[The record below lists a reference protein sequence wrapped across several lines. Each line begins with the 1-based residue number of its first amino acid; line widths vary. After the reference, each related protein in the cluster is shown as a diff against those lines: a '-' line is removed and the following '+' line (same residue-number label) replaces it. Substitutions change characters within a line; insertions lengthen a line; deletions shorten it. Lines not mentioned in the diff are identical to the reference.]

1 MLRIDGLSKSYGT
14 RKLLSGVDLHLR
26 PDDRIGL
33 VGRNGSGKTTLLR
46 LLAGREDPEDGRIHL
61 RKQARLGYLQQEVET
76 GSERAV
82 IDEVRTAQEPI
93 LALERELRA
102 IEDEIARLGA
112 GGFAVPGELA
122 SRYDGVRHEFERA
135 GGFKTE
141 ALLRGTLVGL
151 GLGPDVWEQ
160 PLRSLSGGWLMRVEL
175 AKLLLARP
183 EVLLLDEPTNHLDL
197 PSIRWFEGVLASYP
211 GAVLV
216 VSHDRTFLD
225 RHATCIAEIEAGRL
239 LCYRGNYSAYLLQ
252 KAARLEGS
260 GARRRNLDRQI
271 AHKEK
276 FVERFGAKASKA
288 TQAGSRKKALEKLRA
303 ERDGLETAVRQ
314 KSMRVRL
321 ETPVRSG
328 EVVLRLEQVQ
338 KSYVDKLVYEG
349 LDLEIRR
356 GERIALVGPNGAGKS
371 TLLRIAAGVLS
382 LDAGTREAGHNVGC
396 AFYAQHQL
404 DALQRNR
411 TVLEELEADAQTR
424 DVPRLRH
431 LLGAFLFSGDD
442 VQKRVSVLSGGE
454 AARLALAKLLLQRA
468 NFLVLDEP
476 TNHLDIEARDV
487 LTDAL
492 ANYSGTL
499 LFVSHDRLFIN
510 ALANKVIEITR
521 GEHAARVRHF
531 VGDYDDYVRRLEAED
546 ASSAEASE
554 PDPVPEPRAERGG
567 ERASREVKRQ
577 LRKLHTRVHELEAAI
592 EATEEQ
598 IEALDWKTADPGIA
612 RDGAQMR
619 ELRAARRGHEQALNE
634 LYLDWERISMEI
646 EEAEDGPR
654 TEAQR

>member
-1 MLRIDGLSKSYGT
+1 MLRIEGLSKSYGA
-14 RKLLSGVDLHLR
+14 RELLSGVNLHLR

-46 LLAGREDPEDGRIHL
+46 LLAGQEVLEDGRIHL
-61 RKQARLGYLQQEVET
+61 RKQARLGYLKQEVET
-76 GSERAV
+76 GSERPV

-102 IEDEIARLGA
+102 IEDEMARLGA
-112 GGFAVPGELA
+112 GGQAVSGELA
-122 SRYDGVRHEFERA
+122 SRYDDVRHAFERA
-135 GGFKTE
+135 GGFKAE

-151 GLGPDVWEQ
+151 GLVPEMWEQ

-225 RHATCIAEIEAGRL
+225 RHATGIAEIEAGRL
-239 LCYRGNYSAYLLQ
+239 LFYRGNYSAYLLQ
-252 KAARLEGS
+252 KAERLEES
-260 GARRRNLDRQI
+260 AARRRNLDHQI
-271 AHKEK
+271 AHMEQ

-288 TQAGSRKKALEKLRA
+288 TQARSRKIALEKLRA

-314 KSMRVRL
+314 KSMRVRF
-321 ETPVRSG
+321 ESAVRSG
-328 EVVLRLEQVQ
+328 ELVLRLEQVR
-338 KSYVDKLVYEG
+338 KAYADHLVYEG

-371 TLLRIAAGVLS
+371 TLLRLVAGVLPV
-382 LDAGTREAGHNVGC
+382 DTGTREGGHNVST

-404 DALQRNR
+404 DALQRDR
-411 TVLEELEADAQTR
+411 TVLEEIEADAQTR
-424 DVPRLRH
+424 DVPRLRS

-442 VQKRVSVLSGGE
+442 VQKKVSVLSGGE
-454 AARLALAKLLLQRA
+454 TARLALAKLLLQRA

-487 LTDAL
+487 LMDAL

-521 GEHAARVRHF
+521 GERAARVRHF
-531 VGDYDDYVRRLEAED
+531 VGDYDDYIRRLEAEEVR
-546 ASSAEASE
+546 SRETSE
-554 PDPVPEPRAERGG
+554 PDPIPEPRAKRGG
-567 ERASREVKRQ
+567 GRASREQERQ
-577 LRKLHTRVHELEAAI
+577 LRKLRQRVHELEAEI
-592 EATEEQ
+592 ETTEQQ
-598 IEALDWKTADPGIA
+598 IEALDWKTADPGVA
-612 RDGAQMR
+612 RDGEKMR
-619 ELRAARRGHEQALNE
+619 ELRTARREQEQALNE
-634 LYLDWERISMEI
+634 LYRDWERVSLEI
-646 EEAEDGPR
+646 EATEDGLR
-654 TEAQR
+654 TGANG

>member
-1 MLRIDGLSKSYGT
+1 MLRIEGLSKSYGA
-14 RKLLSGVDLHLR
+14 RELLSGVNLHLR

-46 LLAGREDPEDGRIHL
+46 LLAGQEVLEDGRIHL
-61 RKQARLGYLQQEVET
+61 RKRARLGYLKQEVET
-76 GSERAV
+76 GSERPV

-102 IEDEIARLGA
+102 IEDEMARRGA
-112 GGFAVPGELA
+112 GGQAVSGELA
-122 SRYDGVRHEFERA
+122 SRYDDVRHEFERA
-135 GGFKTE
+135 GGFKAE

-151 GLGPDVWEQ
+151 GLVPEMWEQ

-225 RHATCIAEIEAGRL
+225 RHATGIAEIEAGRL
-239 LCYRGNYSAYLLQ
+239 LFYRGNYSAYLLQ
-252 KAARLEGS
+252 KAERLEES
-260 GARRRNLDRQI
+260 AARRRNLGHQI
-271 AHKEK
+271 AHMEK

-288 TQAGSRKKALEKLRA
+288 TQARSRKIALEKLRA

-321 ETPVRSG
+321 ESGVRSG
-328 EVVLRLEQVQ
+328 EVVLRLEQVR
-338 KSYVDKLVYEG
+338 KAYADHLVYEG

-371 TLLRIAAGVLS
+371 TLLRIAAGALAV
-382 LDAGTREAGHNVGC
+382 DAGTREHGHNVST

-404 DALQRNR
+404 DALQRDR
-411 TVLEELEADAQTR
+411 TVLEEIEADAQTC
-424 DVPRLRH
+424 DVPRLRS

-442 VQKRVSVLSGGE
+442 VQKKVSVLSGGE
-454 AARLALAKLLLQRA
+454 AARLALAKLLLRRA

-487 LTDAL
+487 LMNAL

-531 VGDYDDYVRRLEAED
+531 VGNYDDYVRRLEAEEVR
-546 ASSAEASE
+546 ARETSE
-554 PDPVPEPRAERGG
+554 PDPIPKPRAQRGG
-567 ERASREVKRQ
+567 GRASREQDRQ
-577 LRKLHTRVHELEAAI
+577 LRKLRRRVHELEAAI
-592 EATEEQ
+592 ETTEQQ

-612 RDGAQMR
+612 RDGEKMR
-619 ELRAARRGHEQALNE
+619 ELRTARREQEQALNE
-634 LYLDWERISMEI
+634 LYVDWERVSLEI
-646 EEAEDGPR
+646 EATEDDLGTGGR
-654 TEAQR
+654 G

>member
-1 MLRIDGLSKSYGT
+1 MLRIEGLSKSYGT
-14 RKLLSGVDLHLR
+14 RQLLSGVDLHLR

-33 VGRNGSGKTTLLR
+33 VGRNGSGKTTLLH
-46 LLAGREDPEDGRIHL
+46 LLAGIELPEDGRIHL

-93 LALERELRA
+93 LALERELRT

-112 GGFAVPGELA
+112 SGGAVPGELA
-122 SRYDGVRHEFERA
+122 SRYDDVRHQFERA
-135 GGFKTE
+135 GGFKAE

-151 GLGPDVWEQ
+151 GLGPEVWGE

-225 RHATCIAEIEAGRL
+225 RHATGIAEIEAGRL
-239 LCYRGNYSAYLLQ
+239 LSYAGNYSAYLLQ
-252 KAARLEGS
+252 KAARLEES
-260 GARRRNLDRQI
+260 SARRRNLDRQI
-271 AHKEK
+271 AHMGK

-288 TQAGSRKKALEKLRA
+288 AQARSRKKALEKLRA
-303 ERDGLETAVRQ
+303 EREGLETAVRQ

-321 ETPVRSG
+321 ESPVRSG
-328 EVVLRLEQVQ
+328 EMVLRLEQIG
-338 KSYVDKLVYEG
+338 KSYGDHLVYEG

-371 TLLRIAAGVLS
+371 TLLRIASGILPVDS
-382 LDAGTREAGHNVGC
+382 GTREAGHNTSC

-404 DALQRNR
+404 DALDRRR
-411 TVLEELEADAQTR
+411 TVLQEIEADAQTR
-424 DVPRLRH
+424 DVPRLRN

-442 VQKRVSVLSGGE
+442 VQKKVSVLSDGE
-454 AARLALAKLLLQRA
+454 AARLALAKLLLKRA

-476 TNHLDIEARDV
+476 TNHFDIEARDV
-487 LTDAL
+487 LMDAL
-492 ANYSGTL
+492 ADYSGTL

-510 ALANKVIEITR
+510 ALANKAIEITR

-531 VGDYDDYVRRLEAED
+531 VGDYDAYVRRLEAEE
-546 ASSAEASE
+546 ASSNEQSKPDRVAE
-554 PDPVPEPRAERGG
+554 PLAERK
-567 ERASREVKRQ
+567 RSREFRERERE
-577 LRKLHTRVHELEAAI
+577 LRKLRARVHELEASI

-598 IEALDWKTADPGIA
+598 IEAFDWKTADPGIA
-612 RDGAQMR
+612 RDGQQMR
-619 ELRAARRGHEQALNE
+619 ELGAARRERERALTE
-634 LYLDWERISMEI
+634 LFRDWERASVEF
-646 EEAEDGPR
+646 EAAEDGLR
-654 TEAQR
+654 TEAPS